1 MTRLVAN
8 LVPRRSRS
16 SRFSTRFAVL
26 ALGVALVATACGN
39 ETPEDDPVVRSADAL
54 TLTGEVDPGLEDVPI
69 AVGSQEGDF
78 EEILGWIAVEVL
90 EGAGMEVTED
100 LVLGDS
106 RATREAQ
113 LAGLIDVTW
122 ETTGTAWLS
131 LLREIGPSQDPNQ
144 LYLDVRDED
153 LDENGIVWL
162 PPAPADAGLG
172 VVANPEI
179 AEELG
184 IGTLSDLA
192 TALSDEEEGVR
203 VCVSSARRPLDPAGL
218 AALAD
223 AAGVRIRPRSVELVP
238 DVLLFRRA
246 EIGNLCPFA
255 LVNRLDPR
263 LVDAD
268 LEFLQD
274 DVGAFVTEN
283 PAVTIRDDTEDLAPG
298 FDELFADISA
308 ALDTDTLRD
317 LVAEVVD
324 DEEEPRD
331 VARQWL
337 VDEGFAEEP

>member
-1 MTRLVAN
+1 V
-8 LVPRRSRS
+8 V
-16 SRFSTRFAVL
+16 
-26 ALGVALVATACGN
+26 LGVALVATACGN
-39 ETPEDDPVVRSADAL
+39 ENPEADPVVRPSDAL
-54 TLTGEVDPGLEDVPI
+54 TLTGEVDPGLADVPI

-78 EEILGWIAVEVL
+78 EEILGWIAVETLV
-90 EGAGMEVTED
+90 GAGMEVTED
-100 LVLGDS
+100 LPLGDS
-106 RATREAQ
+106 RDTREAQ

-122 ETTGTAWLS
+122 ETTGTGWLT
-131 LLREIGPSQDPNQ
+131 LLREIGPSQDPDQ
-144 LYLDVRDED
+144 LYQDVRDED

-172 VVANPEI
+172 VVANPEV
-179 AEELG
+179 ADDLG

-192 TALSDEEEGVR
+192 TALADLEEGVR
-203 VCVSSARRPLDPAGL
+203 VCVSSARRPLDPTGV

-223 AAGVRIRPRSVELVP
+223 SAGVRIRPQAVELVP
-238 DVLLFRRA
+238 DVLLFRRT
-246 EIGNLCPFA
+246 EIGNRCPFA

-283 PAVTIRDDTEDLAPG
+283 PAVTIRADTEDLAPG
-298 FDELFADISA
+298 IDELFAPISA
-308 ALDTDTLRD
+308 ALDTETLRD

-324 DEEEPRD
+324 DEEEPRE
-331 VARQWL
+331 VARRWL

>member
-1 MTRLVAN
+1 MTRLV
-8 LVPRRSRS
+8 V
-16 SRFSTRFAVL
+16 
-26 ALGVALVATACGN
+26 VALAVVLVAAACGN
-39 ETPEDDPVVRSADAL
+39 ENPEDDPVVHPSDAL
-54 TLTGEVDPGLEDVPI
+54 SLTGEVDPGLEDVPI

-78 EEILGWIAVEVL
+78 EEILGWIAVETL

-100 LVLGDS
+100 LALGDS

-113 LAGLIDVTW
+113 LAGLIDLTW
-122 ETTGTAWLS
+122 ETTGTGWLT
-131 LLREIGPSQDPNQ
+131 LLREIGPSQDPDQ

-153 LDENGIVWL
+153 LEENGIVWL

-179 AEELG
+179 AQDLG

-192 TALSDEEEGVR
+192 TALNDEEEGVQ

-223 AAGVRIRPRSVELVP
+223 AAEVRIRPRSVELVP
-238 DVLLFRRA
+238 DALLFRKA

-268 LEFLQD
+268 LEFLED

-298 FDELFADISA
+298 IDELFAPISD

-317 LVAEVVD
+317 LVAQVVD
-324 DEEEPRD
+324 DDADPRD